1 MGGRAYRAQRE
12 DSIRRTVYVS
22 DIDHNVTEY

>member
-1 MGGRAYRAQRE
+1 MNERARHADRE

-22 DIDHNVTEY
+22 DIDHTVSS